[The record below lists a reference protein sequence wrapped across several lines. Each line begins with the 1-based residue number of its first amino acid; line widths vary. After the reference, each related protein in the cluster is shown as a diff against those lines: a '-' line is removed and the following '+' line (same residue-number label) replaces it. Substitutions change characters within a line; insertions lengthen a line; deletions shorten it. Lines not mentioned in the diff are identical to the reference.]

1 MTVRDLNHVN
11 ITAPAER
18 LRKVRDFYV
27 EVIGLV
33 EGPRPD
39 FGIGGYWL
47 YAGDRALVHLI
58 EPRDGAAPLPA
69 GGSMLDHIAFSCS
82 DLPATVTRLERSGI
96 PFQRREFPE
105 YGFTQLFVT
114 DPAGLGVELNFE
126 S

>member
-1 MTVRDLNHVN
+1 MSVQDLNHVN
-11 ITAPAER
+11 ITAPAPL
-18 LRKVRDFYV
+18 LRRVRDFYV

-58 EPRDGAAPLPA
+58 EPRGGHAPEPA

-82 DLPATVTRLERSGI
+82 DLPATVSRLERCGLT
-96 PFQRREFPE
+96 FQRREFPE

-114 DPAGLGVELNFE
+114 DPVGLGVELNFQN
-126 S
+126 